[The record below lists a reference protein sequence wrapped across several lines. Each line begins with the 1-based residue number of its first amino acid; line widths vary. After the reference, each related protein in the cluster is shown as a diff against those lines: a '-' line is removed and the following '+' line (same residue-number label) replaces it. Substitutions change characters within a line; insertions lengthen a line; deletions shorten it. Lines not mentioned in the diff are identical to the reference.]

1 MANEE
6 TPVTKAVATVER
18 IDNGKPALYNPAA
31 FDQIWRAAKLFSE
44 SDLVPTSY
52 KGKPA
57 NCFIAIEMADRM
69 GIAPFAM
76 LQSLVIIQGKPS
88 MEAKL
93 ITALVNDSGVFV
105 DPLEYEV
112 VGDDPYA
119 ADYKV
124 RAFATMK
131 KTGKVCLGPWID
143 YRMVKGEGW
152 LDKGGSKWKTMPSIM
167 FMYRAASFFAKVYC
181 SNITMGMPTREE
193 MEDVRQPVDVTP
205 APPLAGLQQIEQ
217 TTGVG
222 SQPHPAAVITQRTE
236 VVDGHQT
243 GTAQLAPPA
252 RKRGE
257 PSEGR
262 KRRTKEEMAEDAAAD
277 LEDQKRA
284 EAAQKAAL
292 NQGEGTTMAECP
304 CEHPTS
310 RFDEADGHEYCDSC
324 GVMLDEAQEGD
335 FQFPDLTGQQDAP
348 TGQMIQDTLGVG
360 SQPAKQE
367 PAKPAANVDTNQM
380 ADLF

>member
-105 DPLEYEV
+105 DPLEYEI

-119 ADYKV
+119 SDYKV

-131 KTGKVCLGPWID
+131 KTGKTCLGPWID

-152 LDKGGSKWKTMPSIM
+152 LDKGGSKWKTMPEMM
-167 FMYRAASFFAKVYC
+167 FRYRAASFFAKIYC
-181 SNITMGMPTREE
+181 SNITFGMQTREE
-193 MEDVRQPVDVTP
+193 MEDVREPVNVTP
-205 APPLAGLQQIEQ
+205 APPLAGLAQVEHKQE
-217 TTGVG
+217 
-222 SQPHPAAVITQRTE
+222 HPAAETVQTVAA
-236 VVDGHQT
+236 VVET
-243 GTAQLAPPA
+243 VTVAPA

-262 KRRTKEEMAEDAAAD
+262 KRRTKEEMQQDEAAD
-277 LEDQKRA
+277 LADQQRA
-284 EAAQKAAL
+284 EAAQAAL
-292 NQGEGTTMAECP
+292 NNGTATVNGVLMENCP
-304 CEHPTS
+304 ACIHPCAS
-310 RFDEADGHEYCDSC
+310 IDEATGREVCDAC
-324 GVMLDEAQEGD
+324 GAVLDEPEPGE
-335 FQFPDLTGQQDAP
+335 FEFPDLTSQQQPVTDAQVE
-348 TGQMIQDTLGVG
+348 GSLGKG
-360 SQPAKQE
+360 
-367 PAKPAANVDTNQM
+367 AAREAVQTQAAQAMDNGG
-380 ADLF
+380 ALPDLF